1 MKKEIFSNVFV
12 IVLTAIFILCAN
24 FAYYDMT
31 KKIYF
36 ELMFIVL
43 IAMGIYEII
52 DGIKKQKPGIFG
64 SKNERMD
71 HSVWS
76 YVNNFSFH
84 FCSLFCMVDN
94 KK

>member
-52 DGIKKQKPGIFG
+52 DGIKNK
-64 SKNERMD
+64 KNEKGEK
-71 HSVWS
+71 
-76 YVNNFSFH
+76 
-84 FCSLFCMVDN
+84 DN
-94 KK
+94 AEIYYRYKSKLCTELK